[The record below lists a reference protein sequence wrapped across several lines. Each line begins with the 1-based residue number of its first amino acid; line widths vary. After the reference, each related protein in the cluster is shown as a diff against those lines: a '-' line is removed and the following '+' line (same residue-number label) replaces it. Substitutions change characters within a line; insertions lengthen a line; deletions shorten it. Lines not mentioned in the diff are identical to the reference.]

1 MKLIKRIKTFLL
13 ERNYLWLNPRFKDKT
28 PEGILLYKN
37 CRPNLFFSAKEFAQT
52 LHDLTGKK
60 IYIPLV
66 QHCKMQALHPR
77 GGEFSAWVWKGKKFC
92 YFAPVGSSEIFL
104 ALNRQYQTFPLC
116 RASVQMGKYTLSDED
131 TEIILNYRV
140 SEELKVYP
148 VCALLNSK
156 TGLQFVLA
164 QYAPKDKIQTAL
176 TDIQNWKKKKL
187 DLHSCSNM

>member
-1 MKLIKRIKTFLL
+1 MKLIKKIKTFFL
-13 ERNYLWLNPRFKDKT
+13 ERNYLWLNPRFKDTT
-28 PEGILLYKN
+28 PEGLLLYKDR
-37 CRPNLFFSAKEFAQT
+37 RPNLFFSAKEFAYA

-60 IYIPLV
+60 IYMPQV
-66 QHCKMQALHPR
+66 QHCQMKALHPR
-77 GGEFSAWVWKGKKFC
+77 GGEFPAWLWKGKKFC
-92 YFAPVGSSEIFL
+92 YFAPIGTSEIFL
-104 ALNRQYQTFPLC
+104 ALNRQYQTFPLR
-116 RASVQMGKYTLSDED
+116 RASVQMGKYD
-131 TEIILNYRV
+131 TSEEEAEIILSYRV

-164 QYAPKDKIQTAL
+164 QYAPKDKLQTAL

>member
-28 PEGILLYKN
+28 PEGILLYKD

-77 GGEFSAWVWKGKKFC
+77 GGKFSAWVWKGKKFC

-104 ALNRQYQTFPLC
+104 ALNRQYQTFPLR
-116 RASVQMGKYTLSDED
+116 RASVQMGKYD
-131 TEIILNYRV
+131 TSEEEAEIILSYRV

-164 QYAPKDKIQTAL
+164 QYAPKDKLQTAL